1 MDVLDNDNKI
11 VNGILGF
18 IIGDALGVPFEF
30 IDRNKLNN
38 NKVIDMVGYGVYNMP
53 KGSWSDDSSM
63 VIATIK
69 AIIDNKGKINYIDIM
84 NNFMLWNE
92 ENEFTPNNKMFDIG
106 NTTAKA
112 LRNYK
117 YRNEFK
123 IYNDPIKCGIDNFN
137 DNGNGSLMRI
147 LPIAMCCYYKK
158 LNDNEI
164 YNLIKDISSLTH
176 SHQISILGC
185 YIYSLLVIKLLSGE
199 EKEESYKFIRDYN
212 YSKYF
217 NNESI
222 SVYNRLLNNDIS
234 KLDID
239 SISSKGYVVDSLE
252 AVIWCFINSND
263 YSEGILKAVNLG
275 NDTDTIGALVGG
287 VSGIYYSNIN
297 NKWLNDLIRKDY
309 LIDLCLE
316 YRKIME
322 NGL

>member
-1 MDVLDNDNKI
+1 MLDNDNKI
-11 VNGILGF
+11 VNEILGF

-30 IDRNKLNN
+30 IDRNKLED
-38 NKVIDMVGYGVYNMP
+38 NKIIDMVGYGVYNMP

-69 AIIDNKGKINYIDIM
+69 AIIDNKGKINYKDIM
-84 NNFMLWNE
+84 NNFMLWSE

-117 YRNEFK
+117 YKNEFE

-147 LPIAMCCYYKK
+147 LPIAMYCYYKK

-176 SHQISILGC
+176 SHQTSILGC
-185 YIYSLLVIKLLSGE
+185 FIYSLLIIKLLSGE
-199 EKEESYKFIRDYN
+199 EKEESYRYIRDYD

-217 NNESI
+217 NLESI
-222 SVYNRLLNNDIS
+222 NIFNRLLNNDIS

-239 SISSKGYVVDSLE
+239 SISSKGYIVDSLE
-252 AVIWCFINSND
+252 AVIWCFINSNN
-263 YSEGILKAVNLG
+263 YSESILKAVNLG

-287 VSGIYYSNIN
+287 LSGIYYNNIN

-309 LIDLCLE
+309 LIDLCL
-316 YRKIME
+316 KFKNVIV
-322 NGL
+322 